1 MIKWISQSQRTDA
14 MTEVWTCILEGCVPH
29 CCVAILMKHLHIV
42 DVVSFEDRVHL
53 CNLSMAGMDRYGTAV
68 VTGTMTVHIISTEH
82 KQEDNETV

>member
-1 MIKWISQSQRTDA
+1 
-14 MTEVWTCILEGCVPH
+14 
-29 CCVAILMKHLHIV
+29 MKHLHIV

-68 VTGTMTVHIISTEH
+68 VTGTMAVHIISTEH